1 MVVPIVCGVM
11 HAAHYTHHDTA
22 RWVVEDPARK
32 RLGRADFARDRARI
46 VHSAGFRRLA
56 AKTQVVE
63 PNAGDFARNR
73 LTHSLE
79 VAQIGRELALSL
91 GCDADLVDAAC
102 LAHDLGHPPFGH
114 NGETALHDIASGIGG
129 FEGNAQTLR
138 LLTRLEPK
146 RFHPDGRPAGLNLT
160 RAALDAACKYPW
172 SADERPSGS
181 RKFGHYTD
189 DAEVFGWFRA
199 HDNDPT
205 THSAGLTQV
214 SRTPEDVGRPS
225 DSPSRGTDTDTDA
238 RTRPVGMDPP
248 AGTSVEAQV
257 MDWSDDVAYSVHDVE
272 DGVASRRVDLRV
284 LTSRAELADIA
295 GLAHTL
301 YEPGLEIGLL
311 EHAAATLRDGGDL
324 PLDFDG
330 SRAGLAAL
338 KDMTSRLIGRFVA
351 AAEEGTRRV
360 NGPAPLFRYSGSIV
374 VPEQA
379 RAECAVLKALA
390 AAFVMLAPG
399 REVGQEHERQVIAE
413 LVEAYLACPEVRLDA
428 DLRAD
433 WYACDDD
440 AARLRVVVDQVA
452 SLTDTRALALH
463 ALWCGGRER
472 IAADGGP
479 PPTS

>member
-1 MVVPIVCGVM
+1 MQT
-11 HAAHYTHHDTA
+11 ASYTGHDRE
-22 RWVVEDPARK
+22 RWVAEDPARK
-32 RLGRADFARDRARI
+32 RIDRADFARDRARI

-63 PNAGDFARNR
+63 PYAGDFARNR

-79 VAQIGRELALSL
+79 VAQIGRELAASL

-114 NGETALHDIASGIGG
+114 NGEYALDDIAADIGG

-146 RFHPDGRPAGLNLT
+146 RAHSDGRPAGLNLT
-160 RAALDAACKYPW
+160 RAALDASCKYPW
-172 SADERPSGS
+172 AAGEGPAGT
-181 RKFGHYTD
+181 RKFGHYSD
-189 DAEVFGWFRA
+189 DAEVFAWLRDAASGAQTGSERPPGVGLL
-199 HDNDPT
+199 PT
-205 THSAGLTQV
+205 
-214 SRTPEDVGRPS
+214 R
-225 DSPSRGTDTDTDA
+225 
-238 RTRPVGMDPP
+238 
-248 AGTSVEAQV
+248 TSVEAQV

-284 LTSRAELADIA
+284 LASPSQLADIA

-301 YEPGLEIGLL
+301 YEPGLDVGLL
-311 EHAAATLRDGGDL
+311 EAAGAELRDGGDV
-324 PLDFDG
+324 PLGFDG

-351 AAEEGTRRV
+351 AAEEGTRAV
-360 NGPAPLFRYSGSIV
+360 NGPGPLSRYSGTIV
-374 VPEQA
+374 VPEEA
-379 RAECAVLKALA
+379 RAECAVLKAMA

-399 REVGQEHERQVIAE
+399 REAGLERERTVVAE
-413 LVEAYLACPEVRLDA
+413 LVEAYLSRPEERLDA
-428 DLRAD
+428 DLRTD
-433 WYACDDD
+433 WSQAADD

-463 ALWCGGRER
+463 ALWCAR
-472 IAADGGP
+472 GGP
-479 PPTS
+479 TH